1 MFNIL
6 FCTLNKPLECTK
18 ESHIAKLLSFCF
30 VTTIFNQTNKY
41 KTKNLIMKVLS
52 RYDHGQLNIKLP

>member
-6 FCTLNKPLECTK
+6 FCTLIKPLESTK

-41 KTKNLIMKVLS
+41 KTNNLIMKVLS